1 MHSLMWY
8 AWDFKTRNDRK
19 EKGKYHILIIIIS
32 VTFTMTSNSL
42 DLVRPGRNICP
53 VSAGTAEQEFEATS

>member
-19 EKGKYHILIIIIS
+19 EKGTYHILIIIS
-32 VTFTMTSNSL
+32 VTFTMTTNSL
-42 DLVRPGRNICP
+42 GLVRPGRSICP